1 MSKKKN
7 RIKKTL
13 VEKMLDAHKIP
24 YKQFVFPTKKV
35 GDVQQMVFTDTGV
48 DEHHVYKTLVLSG
61 KKTGP
66 LVGVVPIDMYLNEKA
81 LARASHNKK
90 VEMIP
95 LKKLR
100 KTSGYQHGA
109 NTPIGIYEQ
118 DHYPIYFSDIAK
130 QQGTIWV
137 SSGKIGRSVEVKAT
151 DVAKMVHGQFAPI
164 ATNKH

>member
-7 RIKKTL
+7 QIKKTL

-24 YKQFVFPTKKV
+24 YKQYVFPTKKV
-35 GDVQQMVFTDTGV
+35 GDVQQMTLDQTNV

-66 LVGVVPIDMYLNEKA
+66 LVGVVPIDMRLDEKA
-81 LARASHNKK
+81 LARASGNKK
-90 VEMIP
+90 VAMIP

-100 KTSGYQHGA
+100 KTSGYAHGA

-118 DHYPIYFSDIAK
+118 DHYPIFISQIAQ
-130 QQGTIWV
+130 QQGVIWV
-137 SSGKIGRSVEVKAT
+137 SSGAIGRSVRIKTA
-151 DVAKMVHGQFAPI
+151 DLAQMVHAKLVPI
-164 ATNKH
+164 ATK

>member
-1 MSKKKN
+1 MSKKK

-13 VEKMLDAHKIP
+13 VEKMLDAHNIP
-24 YKQFVFPTKKV
+24 YQQFVFPTKKV

-66 LVGVVPIDMYLNEKA
+66 LVGVVPIDMKLNEKA

-118 DHYPIYFSDIAK
+118 DHYPIFISEIAK

-137 SSGKIGRSVEVKAT
+137 SSGQIGRSVKIKAADLAEMVRAT
-151 DVAKMVHGQFAPI
+151 FAKI
-164 ATNKH
+164 AVPK